1 MFSLTL
7 KGLWAHKVRYLL
19 TGLAVVLGVAFMAG
33 TMVLTDTM
41 EATFDEVIASANEG
55 TDVIVRSDSV
65 VEGAFASARGRLDA
79 AVVDDVAAVD
89 GVAVARGSIQGT
101 AQLVHADGE
110 AAAADDG
117 LNVTIGANWIDDER
131 LNPFSL
137 SDGRAPESADEAVVD
152 QRTADAEG
160 WTVGD
165 EIQVL
170 TKEGPATL
178 TLVGTAAYGD
188 VDGLPG
194 TTLVATDDA
203 TAQRLFAEADRFD
216 MVVVAAEGGVSSTE
230 LAERLSATVG
240 AAGSGLEVVTGEQD
254 TADQQDQ
261 LAEDLGFFNSF
272 LMAFAYV
279 ALFVGTFI
287 IYNTFSIVVAQRLK
301 DLALLRAIGAR
312 RAQVL
317 RSVVLES
324 VAVGVVAAGLGLL
337 AGVGLSFALR
347 ALLAGVGLDIPSG
360 PLVVASGTVV
370 TALVVGVGVSVLSAI
385 VPAVRASKVR
395 PIAAL
400 RDVAIDR
407 SNASVGRTVAGTL
420 LTALGVVAFAAGM
433 VAGGTDGLPVL
444 GLGAGTIL
452 VGVITLGPV
461 LVRPAMAVLGAPAA
475 RLSGIT
481 GRYAKEN
488 ARRAPKR
495 TAATASALMIGVALV
510 GFITIVAA
518 STKESVAAAVDGS
531 FRADYVVDSGS
542 FTGGFGVDIEEDLL
556 ASSAV
561 ELISP
566 VRDTPAEV
574 DGVGSQLTAVDTA
587 VFDELY
593 DLELSSGALDRVGDD
608 GVAIS
613 SDMATDEGL
622 AVGDTVSVRFADG
635 ADVALEV
642 RAIFDGYLPSAYSDW
657 VVDVATF
664 DAHVADVYDRQVFVG
679 VADGVPAAE
688 SRAAVEAAVAEW
700 PNAQIDDQ
708 AELKETVTAEIDQ
721 MLNLIYGLLALAV
734 VIALIGI
741 ANTLALSVHER
752 TRELGL
758 LRAIGM
764 HRRQVRAAVRWE
776 SVLIAVLAAT
786 LGAGLAIGGAWGM
799 VRALA
804 EEQVTHLVLPVPQL
818 LVIMAAAGV
827 AGVVA
832 ATGPARRA
840 AKLDILGAIA
850 TQ

>member
-7 KGLWAHKVRYLL
+7 KGLWVHKVRYLL

-41 EATFDEVIASANEG
+41 EATFDDVIASGNDG

-65 VEGAFASARGRLDA
+65 VEGALTSVRDRLDES
-79 AVVDDVAAVD
+79 VVDDVAAVD

-101 AQLVHADGE
+101 TQLVDSDSTS
-110 AAAADDG
+110 AASGG
-117 LNVTIGANWIDDER
+117 LAVTIGANWIDDER

-137 SDGRAPESADEAVVD
+137 ATGRAPEAADEVVVD

-160 WTVGD
+160 WTIGH

-170 TKEGPATL
+170 TTHSPITL
-178 TLVGTAAYGD
+178 TLVGTAGYGD

-194 TTLVATDDA
+194 TTLVATDDT
-203 TAQRLFAEADRFD
+203 TAQRLFAEPGRYDS
-216 MVVVAAEGGVSSTE
+216 VVVAAEGGVSSTD
-230 LAERLSATVG
+230 LAERISDSLGTSE
-240 AAGSGLEVVTGEQD
+240 SGLEIVTGDQD
-254 TADQQDQ
+254 TADKQDQ

-272 LMAFAYV
+272 LMAFALI

-324 VAVGVVAAGLGLL
+324 VAVGVVAAGLGLV
-337 AGVGLSFALR
+337 AGIGLSFALQ

-360 PLVVASGTVV
+360 SLVIASDAVA
-370 TALVVGVGVSVLSAI
+370 TALLVGVGISVLSAI

-400 RDVAIDR
+400 RDVAVDR
-407 SNASVGRTVAGTL
+407 SNASIGRVVAGSI
-420 LTALGVVAFAAGM
+420 LTSLGVVAFAAGM
-433 VAGGTDGLPVL
+433 ARGSDGLPVL

-461 LVRPAMAVLGAPAA
+461 LVRPAMAVLGAPAT

-518 STKESVAAAVDGS
+518 STKESVAAAVDTS

-542 FTGGFGVDIEEDLL
+542 WTGGFGVGIEEDLL
-556 ASSAV
+556 ASPAV
-561 ELISP
+561 EVISP

-574 DGVGSQLTAVDTA
+574 DGDASQLTAVDTA

-593 DLELSSGALDRVGDD
+593 DLEVASGALEQVGGD
-608 GVAIS
+608 GIAIS
-613 SDMATDEGL
+613 SEIADDEGL
-622 AVGDTVSVRFADG
+622 SLGDVVTARFADG
-635 ADVALEV
+635 AEVPLEV
-642 RAIFDGYLPSAYSDW
+642 RAVFDGYLPNNYSNW
-657 VVDVATF
+657 VIDTATF
-664 DAHVADVYDRQVFVG
+664 DAHVADVYDRQVYVG

-688 SRAAVEAAVAEW
+688 SRAAVEAAVDEW

-752 TRELGL
+752 RRELGV

-764 HRRQVRAAVRWE
+764 HRRQVRSAVRWE
-776 SVLIAVLAAT
+776 SVLIAVLAAV

-804 EEQVTHLVLPVPQL
+804 EENVTHLVLPLPQL
-818 LVIMAAAGV
+818 LVIMGAAGV

-840 AKLDILGAIA
+840 AKLDILAAIA